1 MNLDLVTRQTLN
13 QVSSLQKQY
22 IRDLSDLLESGNTLT
37 PKTVETKIKRAKERL
52 KEYEKEMK
60 SVFKEATKE
69 VWNGTLTD
77 TFKEMKVRPNLDAVS
92 GRQLATLET
101 AGLQFMHNYED
112 SMIQQVKTQL
122 YVSLLNGESATDA
135 YKRIQPLGNANARP
149 KVMIRDQLSRTYQQ
163 AIIESYGATGHPQD
177 FEYYWTGPDDE
188 RTTEICEERK
198 AGNPYSWEQVKE
210 LDSHPHIQC
219 RHRWRAVA
227 KSQEQLRKE
236 RYKRHEE
243 EAKEEAAQKKKR
255 ESIKGLID
263 AGNTDLEGCFEKMK
277 GLDQLDFIDRSNIVD
292 EVRKEVLK
300 QIEKHRGLNTKDL
313 VFQSIDHRVVA
324 DLNRVAKMIPE
335 QWVQL
340 AESRRGPCKVMYDKR
355 SRGFYVNGR
364 NEMML
369 SDDIRVTLH
378 EYGHRLEYNVPN
390 LKKKVIEFYKK
401 RTKGEKAVSLRDV
414 TGVPYRPEEITKLD
428 KFCDPYIGKL
438 YEYQGIQNATE
449 ILSMGLEGLFYNRYN
464 MWEKDPEMIKF
475 IYGLLVTI

>member
-219 RHRWRAVA
+219 RHRWRAVLKVVA
-227 KSQEQLRKE
+227 EEPDFKVDRKWAYDYGDE
-236 RYKRHEE
+236 KALEMRDALNPYLNDYMNYDELSEE
-243 EAKEEAAQKKKR
+243 KMAV
-255 ESIKGLID
+255 
-263 AGNTDLEGCFEKMK
+263 LEGYTGQLYTPINNHLRFGEELPSPLKEQVLNAIDTLTK
-277 GLDQLDFIDRSNIVD
+277 TLDEHQTPFNMVNVRSSDI
-292 EVRKEVLK
+292 KEVMEALNVHNINDLSDK
-300 QIEKHRGLNTKDL
+300 WTSEKVKKLLVGMDYTDKGFVSTSISHEYLDDYTGIHQIIKIPKGTKGMYVEEISTFTGMGEYEYILNRDTKFIIEDAEIVKVKL
-313 VFQSIDHRVVA
+313 GKVLRLTIRVV
-324 DLNRVAKMIPE
+324 
-335 QWVQL
+335 
-340 AESRRGPCKVMYDKR
+340 G
-355 SRGFYVNGR
+355 GR
-364 NEMML
+364 
-369 SDDIRVTLH
+369 
-378 EYGHRLEYNVPN
+378 
-390 LKKKVIEFYKK
+390 
-401 RTKGEKAVSLRDV
+401 
-414 TGVPYRPEEITKLD
+414 
-428 KFCDPYIGKL
+428 
-438 YEYQGIQNATE
+438 
-449 ILSMGLEGLFYNRYN
+449 
-464 MWEKDPEMIKF
+464 
-475 IYGLLVTI
+475 